1 MRVLVADK
9 FDAAGIEAMTVAGA
23 TVLCE
28 PAAGASGLGVALA
41 RHAPEV
47 LIVRSSTV
55 AAEAIRSAPRLRGIV
70 RAGAGV
76 DNIDLDAATAAG
88 VLVSNCPGMN
98 AASVAE
104 LVLGLMI
111 ACDRRIV
118 DQTSELR
125 AGRWNKKEY
134 GTRARGLKG
143 STLGVVGPGAIGQEV
158 IRRAKAFEMDIV
170 GWTPFWTAADAQR
183 LGVRFG
189 GTDRPALLRMLPQ
202 CDAITVHVPLSPQ
215 TRHLCN
221 AEFFAAM
228 KPGATFINTSRGG
241 VVDEGALR
249 QAAAAKGLRCGLDV
263 YENQPSTSQ
272 AEWAT
277 LTTALPGSAFTHH
290 CGAGTAEAQRAV
302 AIEAARQ
309 VAEFMRNGRLPNCVN
324 PQAKAPATPAAQPV

>member
-1 MRVLVADK
+1 MAARTPTLRRKPRPTPTRSGCMFPARSIHPPGTRRTWATTTTCARGAVSRVSTSRAARSRPAVIDRSPRVTSSNPAPRPGCLFFAAPGSRPCDNQRMRVLVADK

-158 IRRAKAFEMDIV
+158 IRRAKAFEM
-170 GWTPFWTAADAQR
+170 
-183 LGVRFG
+183 
-189 GTDRPALLRMLPQ
+189 
-202 CDAITVHVPLSPQ
+202 
-215 TRHLCN
+215 
-221 AEFFAAM
+221 
-228 KPGATFINTSRGG
+228 
-241 VVDEGALR
+241 
-249 QAAAAKGLRCGLDV
+249 
-263 YENQPSTSQ
+263 
-272 AEWAT
+272 
-277 LTTALPGSAFTHH
+277 
-290 CGAGTAEAQRAV
+290 
-302 AIEAARQ
+302 
-309 VAEFMRNGRLPNCVN
+309 
-324 PQAKAPATPAAQPV
+324 